1 MIEGIHDYKT
11 SAKNER
17 NGCVRKKCHFIP
29 VRTQR
34 HVLLQKVCL
43 GVICENKKVE
53 GTLLT
58 EKVREVFGGVRGA
71 RIHNHNKVR
80 GCGCLTECYGT
91 NPIFSS
97 FSWHFW
103 TGTSWYTFTIGVRVS
118 V

>member
-1 MIEGIHDYKT
+1 MKETVVSQK
-11 SAKNER
+11 S
-17 NGCVRKKCHFIP
+17 FISSQEELS
-29 VRTQR
+29 VTF
-34 HVLLQKVCL
+34 LLQKVCL

-80 GCGCLTECYGT
+80 GCGCLAECYGT

-103 TGTSWYTFTIGVRVS
+103 TGTSWYTFTIGVRVRA
-118 V
+118 